1 MSAAHRSSL
10 LALLA
15 VPLLLAG
22 CTTGPE
28 VAPSP
33 TASTTTSAEPSGEPG
48 SEPSASDAPTGGAPW
63 HRFSTANGMAS
74 ITVPPTWTV
83 EGGAVS
89 SDYGESQWIWVRNSL
104 RHEMALLTVSSGG
117 DRGGTCGDSVIDGTS
132 EVPARIHLVEEVDV
146 GGETLDA
153 PPAYLYAATVESST
167 DVFAFHAGYSL
178 ERPVD
183 DRMPCTIFD
192 DVAVPDGYPWVSF
205 GVPNADIGGG
215 LWRVD
220 SFDAG
225 ERYAQTEEY
234 DTLMDVLRSLR
245 LEAGS

>member
-1 MSAAHRSSL
+1 MSAARRSL

-15 VPLLLAG
+15 VPLLLAS
-22 CTTGPE
+22 CAAGPE
-28 VAPSP
+28 EAPSP
-33 TASTTTSAEPSGEPG
+33 T
-48 SEPSASDAPTGGAPW
+48 PSATEAIESSAPVAASEEPQTDARW
-63 HRFSTANGMAS
+63 QRFSTENGMAS

-89 SDYGESQWIWVRNSL
+89 GDDGESQWIWVRNSL

-132 EVPARIHLVEEVDV
+132 EVPARIHLVEEMDV
-146 GGETLDA
+146 GGETLDP
-153 PPAYLYAATVESST
+153 PPAYLYAATVESSR

-178 ERPVD
+178 ERPAD

-192 DVAVPDGYPWVSF
+192 DVAVPDGYPQVSF

-220 SFDAG
+220 SFEAG
-225 ERYAQTEEY
+225 QAYAQTEEY